1 MSKPKIS
8 MKEIAKIA
16 GVSTATVSNVI
27 NKTGRYSEETS
38 ILVNSVI
45 KEYNY
50 VANSAAKSLRISSS
64 HTIGVILPNI
74 INYYF
79 AHITTMIESYFYEKG
94 YPVFICNTAND
105 PEQEK
110 EYFKLLDQQLVDGII
125 CISCQK
131 MFDSNLIS
139 RKIPIVLID
148 RNPVNTMNLPI
159 IRSDE
164 WTATYQATQLLIKK
178 GCKDIIYLNSRGL
191 KDIVSDREQGYLDA
205 LSDNNIVYNRN
216 KVIKMQKTTS
226 SVGQASDLILEYL
239 DKGQNVDGVIC
250 ASDNAAIGT
259 IAGLRKR
266 GFRVPEDVKVTGFDN
281 TFQSEITSPTL
292 TTIERYPELMAK
304 IASQK
309 LYDLIKGVDNDI
321 KDDVVCSIKL
331 IERESTKD

>member
-1 MSKPKIS
+1 MSKPKIA